1 MFSKRLRNLREN
13 KGVNQEKLGAILG
26 LSASTI
32 GMYEQGRRQPDND
45 TLIKMADFFGVS
57 VDYLLGKTE
66 VKNYI
71 NPYDDEL
78 EEVLFSKAKD
88 LTDDEKKAVLS
99 VINAI
104 KKDVDD
110 GKI

>member
-1 MFSKRLRNLREN
+1 MFGKRLRILREN
-13 KGVNQEKLGAILG
+13 ADINQEKLGKILG
-26 LSASTI
+26 LSTSTI

-45 TLIKMADFFGVS
+45 TLIKVAEYFDVS
-57 VDYLLGKTE
+57 IDYLLGNTD
-66 VKNYI
+66 VKKYE

-78 EEVLFSKAKD
+78 EQVLFSKAKE
-88 LTDDEKKAVLS
+88 LTDDEKKAVLG

-104 KKDVDD
+104 KRDVDD

>member
-66 VKNYI
+66 VKNYN

-88 LTDDEKKAVLS
+88 LTTDEKKAVLS

>member
-13 KGVNQEKLGAILG
+13 KGIKQEDLGKILD

-32 GMYEQGRRQPDND
+32 GMYEQGRRQPDNE
-45 TLIKMADFFGVS
+45 TLIRMADFFNVS

-66 VKNYI
+66 VRNYTE
-71 NPYDDEL
+71 PYDDEL
-78 EEVLFSKAKD
+78 EEVLFSKAKN
-88 LTDDEKKAVLS
+88 LTDSEKKTILN

-104 KKDVDD
+104 KKDVDSE
-110 GKI
+110 KL